1 MNTTTALS
9 ATDYATVVAAAE
21 ALAERLP
28 GTERPSVV
36 HLPDPSAV
44 TGPFADALV
53 TEFVGARSTD
63 LALVLNDRSIFAEV
77 SGVAEA
83 LAEPGDIVRPA
94 FEGAIAALGTGVLG
108 EIIEGDASA
117 LVSANGTAVF
127 ELTTATGSIG
137 WFAIRLH
144 PASVRVEAPAV
155 PANLARISNV
165 EMTLTV
171 EIGRTR
177 MSVRDLLALEPGA
190 VVELDRAAGSPADI
204 LLNGRLIAQG
214 DVVVVDQSY
223 AVRVTR
229 ILDAAE
235 ALV

>member
-28 GTERPSVV
+28 GAERPSVV
-36 HLPDPSAV
+36 HLADSGAV
-44 TGPFADALV
+44 AGPFTDALV
-53 TEFVGARSTD
+53 SEFVGARAAD

-77 SGVAEA
+77 AGVAEA

-94 FEGAIAALGTGVLG
+94 FEAAIGALGTGVLG
-108 EIIEGDASA
+108 EVTGGDASA
-117 LVSANGTAVF
+117 LVSASGTAVF
-127 ELTTATGSIG
+127 ELTTTTGSIG

-144 PASVRVEAPAV
+144 AAAPRAAAPAA

-235 ALV
+235 ALL

>member
-9 ATDYATVVAAAE
+9 AADYAIVVSAAE
-21 ALAERLP
+21 ALADRLP
-28 GTERPSVV
+28 GGERPTVV
-36 HLPDPSAV
+36 HQPDPGGAV
-44 TGPFADALV
+44 GPFADALV
-53 TEFVGARSTD
+53 TEFVGARGAD
-63 LALVLNDRSIFAEV
+63 LALVLNDRSVLAEAA
-77 SGVAEA
+77 GVVEA

-108 EIIEGDASA
+108 NVTASDASA
-117 LVSANGTAVF
+117 LVTAPGTTVF

-144 PASVRVEAPAV
+144 AATVRTASAAGPS
-155 PANLARISNV
+155 NLARISNV

-177 MSVRDLLALEPGA
+177 MSVRELLTLEPGA

-214 DVVVVDQSY
+214 DVVVVDQAY

-229 ILDAAE
+229 ILDTAE
-235 ALV
+235 ALS